1 MVRDQHCLRSA
12 LVRDQHCLRS
22 AAQLVMA
29 SNDLWPEAAYTKNDM
44 EAFCNMLKARSR
56 SASDVGWW
64 LQEDLE
70 ALWNRAV
77 KDDEVDWNEPLQS
90 FLLQIEYCADI
101 LTTLPH
107 ICERV
112 LKMKIETTSRSNSQN
127 PRKAVEIRSSTN
139 KVYYL
144 STFVNG
150 EDCNCAIKFGGESWK
165 DSMENAVRAANSTSE
180 GCQLQTFVVNH
191 LLSDQTSWYSKER
204 SASTFTLER
213 LFFFV
218 LLSEISCV

>member
-1 MVRDQHCLRSA
+1 
-12 LVRDQHCLRS
+12 
-22 AAQLVMA
+22 
-29 SNDLWPEAAYTKNDM
+29 
-44 EAFCNMLKARSR
+44 MLKARSR

-70 ALWNRAV
+70 ALWARAV
-77 KDDEVDWNEPLQS
+77 NDDEVDWNEPLQS
-90 FLLQIEYCADI
+90 FLLQIESCGDI
-101 LTTLPH
+101 LKTLPH

-112 LKMKIETTSRSNSQN
+112 LKMKIETTSQSNSQN